1 MAGETTDAPT
11 VAAKARRRLELFM
24 AGETTDAPTAHTD
37 VPHHRA
43 AFFRQSGWLMFVNI
57 AAGAMMWAVHFLSKR
72 ISTAEYG
79 TLVTLFTLTILIP
92 AIPLQMVY
100 AQQTAAGLAR
110 GERRQLAQ
118 KIRTAWLVSFLV
130 WLAVAVPVLVMQNA
144 VLRKLSIANPAAL
157 WMALLLALGYL
168 WLPLAWG
175 LLQGAQNFLMLG
187 VSMLLNG
194 VGRIGLAALL
204 VLAWHGQAASIVAGA
219 TVGVAVAFG
228 LGMWQTRD
236 LWTGPGERFEWH
248 GLLRQIV
255 PLLLGFGATLFL
267 FSADTVFVK
276 IWFPNQTAFY
286 GSAGTLSRGLIWLV
300 GPLAAV
306 MFPKVVHS
314 TARSEKSN
322 LLTVTLVATALL
334 AAGGVG
340 GLWLLG
346 PWVVKLVYTP
356 AYVTPTTTI
365 LLWYA
370 AAMVPLALANVLV
383 NHLLAKSDFRIVPWL
398 VGLALAY
405 VLALL
410 QFHASPVQVLQ
421 VLGVACTVLF
431 AICAWFTYGNSPA
444 RGGQTSA

>member
-1 MAGETTDAPT
+1 MAAESS
-11 VAAKARRRLELFM
+11 VAQPPPASA
-24 AGETTDAPTAHTD
+24 AHPRT
-37 VPHHRA
+37 

-57 AAGAMMWAVHFLSKR
+57 AAGVMMWAVHLLSKR
-72 ISTAEYG
+72 ISTDEYG

-110 GERRQLAQ
+110 GERRQLAR
-118 KIRTAWLVSFLV
+118 KIRTAWLASLLV
-130 WLAVAVPVLVMQNA
+130 WLAVAAPVLAMQDF
-144 VLRKLSIANPAAL
+144 VLRKLHIANPAAL
-157 WMALLLALGYL
+157 WMTLLLALGYL

-204 VLAWHGQAASIVAGA
+204 VLAFHGQAASIVAGA

-228 LGMWQTRD
+228 LGMWQTRE
-236 LWTGPGERFEWH
+236 LWTGPGEAFEWR

-276 IWFPNQTAFY
+276 IWFPDQTAFY

-314 TARSEKSN
+314 TARAEKSN
-322 LLTVTLVATALL
+322 LLTVTLGATALL

-356 AYVTPTTTI
+356 EYVAPTSTI

-383 NHLLAKSDFRIVPWL
+383 NHLLARADFRIVPWL
-398 VGLALAY
+398 VGLALGY

-410 QFHASPVQVLQ
+410 RFHASPVQVLQ
-421 VLGVACTVLF
+421 VLGVACMVLF
-431 AICAWFTYGNSPA
+431 AICAWFTYRPSPA
-444 RGGQTSA
+444 RQAPTTA